1 MSSLS
6 VGESCEFYDVDVTAH
21 DMAME
26 VAAVRVGMALLHIC
40 NTHTRTHTPLLLREI
55 NAWTSSRRRTFS
67 SIKIEEE
74 KKREKR

>member
-1 MSSLS
+1 
-6 VGESCEFYDVDVTAH
+6 
-21 DMAME
+21 MAME

-40 NTHTRTHTPLLLREI
+40 NTHTRTAIHTHTHTPLLLREI

-74 KKREKR
+74 KKKGKTIRKEREKKEKQEIV